1 MRKILFTIL
10 LCVCMFSLQSN
21 SKRMEHKVPEFM
33 TAKNPTPELVYQCAR
48 YYGLQHAHVVVA
60 QSILET
66 GHYKS
71 QQCLQHN
78 NLFGLYDSKNK
89 RYYRFDHWTHSVLA
103 YKQKVQYRYKG
114 GDYYEFLRKIGYAE
128 DSLYVEKVK
137 LIQKRLENDI

>member
-1 MRKILFTIL
+1 MKKFVFILIFCLSTLSFSHVEPSKEISPFIESSPTYESVYM
-10 LCVCMFSLQSN
+10 VCKMYNL
-21 SKRMEHKVPEFM
+21 EYPEI
-33 TAKNPTPELVYQCAR
+33 
-48 YYGLQHAHVVVA
+48 VVA
-60 QSILET
+60 QSVLET

-89 RYYRFDHWTHSVLA
+89 RYYRFDHWIHSVLA

-137 LIQKRLENDI
+137 SIQKRLENDI

>member
-1 MRKILFTIL
+1 MKKFVFILIFCLSTLSFSHVEPSKEISPFIESSPTYESVYM
-10 LCVCMFSLQSN
+10 VCKMYNL
-21 SKRMEHKVPEFM
+21 ECPEI
-33 TAKNPTPELVYQCAR
+33 
-48 YYGLQHAHVVVA
+48 VVA
-60 QSILET
+60 QSVLET

-89 RYYRFDHWTHSVLA
+89 RYYRFDHWIHSVLA

-137 LIQKRLENDI
+137 LIRKRLENDI

>member
-1 MRKILFTIL
+1 MKKFVFILIFCLSTLSFSHVEPSKEISPFIESSPTYESVYM
-10 LCVCMFSLQSN
+10 VCKMYNL
-21 SKRMEHKVPEFM
+21 EYPEIV
-33 TAKNPTPELVYQCAR
+33 A
-48 YYGLQHAHVVVA
+48 A
-60 QSILET
+60 QSVLET